1 MSIPVNLHYTE
12 QGSGTPLVLLHG
24 FPFSSAIWRE
34 QIARLSD
41 QYRVITPD
49 LRGHG
54 RSPVTDDVYTMELLA
69 ADVIALLDTLD
80 IAQAVIIG
88 HSMGGYVA
96 LALGRIAPERLL
108 ALGLVGSQ
116 AAPDTELAR
125 KKRFDLCD
133 EVIKHGSSAVAEA
146 QMPRLFAPIE
156 HEDDTIKEQV
166 NALMLSTKPAALINT
181 LKGMAARPDSTPQLS
196 GFALP
201 MLIVAGDK
209 DAIIPLENSEI
220 LATLPLQCTLVTIE
234 NGGHMMMLEQP
245 QATTLAIRQFMD
257 EIQAKIDAE
266 RGAQEDAERQAA
278 ADALSDPEADPEAE

>member
-1 MSIPVNLHYTE
+1 MSISVNLHYTE

-34 QIARLSD
+34 QITRLSD

-54 RSPVTDDVYTMELLA
+54 RSPITDDVYTMELLA
-69 ADVIALLDTLD
+69 ADVIALLDTLAID
-80 IAQAVIIG
+80 QAVVIG

-96 LALGRIAPERLL
+96 LALARIAPERLL

-116 AAPDTELAR
+116 AAADSEEAR
-125 KKRFDLCD
+125 KKRF
-133 EVIKHGSSAVAEA
+133 EMVAAVTKRGSVAVAEA

-181 LKGMAARPDSTPQLS
+181 LKGMAARPDSTAMMS

-209 DAIIPLENSEI
+209 DAIIPLENSET
-220 LATLPLQCTLVTIE
+220 LATLPTNCTLATIE

-257 EIQAKIDAE
+257 EVQAQIDAQSP
-266 RGAQEDAERQAA
+266 AQEDA
-278 ADALSDPEADPEAE
+278 DAVSDPDAE

>member
-54 RSPVTDDVYTMELLA
+54 RSPITDDVYTMELLA
-69 ADVIALLDTLD
+69 TDVIALLDTLD
-80 IAQAVIIG
+80 LEQAVVIG

-96 LALGRIAPERLL
+96 LALARIAPERLL
-108 ALGLVGSQ
+108 ALGMVGSQ
-116 AAPDTELAR
+116 AAADSEEAR
-125 KKRFDLCD
+125 KKRFDLCE
-133 EVIKHGSSAVAEA
+133 EVIKRGSSAVAEV

-156 HEDDTIKEQV
+156 HEDDTVKEQV

-196 GFALP
+196 GFELP

-209 DAIIPLENSEI
+209 DAIIPLENSET
-220 LATLPLQCTLVTIE
+220 LATLPTHCTLATIE

-257 EIQAKIDAE
+257 EIQSQIDAQ
-266 RGAQEDAERQAA
+266 RDAQEDA
-278 ADALSDPEADPEAE
+278 DAVSDPADSEAD